1 MATLPDNLPVY
12 ALAEVNVPAETDYLV
27 FQGGAVDGDVGLLNI
42 GTFLD
47 TFLRE
52 YMNGSTIDSSTIT
65 LYESLGWE
73 YEETQA

>member
-12 ALAEVNVPAETDYLV
+12 ALSEVNVPAETDYLV
-27 FQGGAVDGDVGLLNI
+27 FQGGSADGDVGLLNI

-52 YMNGSTIDSSTIT
+52 YMDGSVIDSSTIT

-73 YEETQA
+73 YEET

>member
-12 ALAEVNVPAETDYLV
+12 ALSEVNAPAETDYLV
-27 FQGGAVDGDVGLLNI
+27 FQSGAIDGDVGLLNI

-52 YMNGSTIDSSTIT
+52 YMDGSVIDSSTIT

-73 YEETQA
+73 YEET

>member
-12 ALAEVNVPAETDYLV
+12 ALSEVNAPEETDYFV
-27 FQGGAVDGDVGLLNI
+27 FQGGSASGDVGLLNI

-52 YMNGSTIDSSTIT
+52 YMDGSTIDSSTIT
-65 LYESLGWE
+65 LYESLGWQ
-73 YEETQA
+73 YEGA

>member
-12 ALAEVNVPAETDYLV
+12 ALSEVNAPAETDYIV
-27 FQGGAVDGDVGLLNI
+27 FQGGATDGDVGLLNI

-52 YMNGSTIDSSTIT
+52 YMDGSVIDSSTIT
-65 LYESLGWE
+65 LYESLGWQ
-73 YEETQA
+73 YEGA

>member
-12 ALAEVNVPAETDYLV
+12 ALSEVNVPTETDYIV
-27 FQGGAVDGDVGLLNI
+27 FQGGSADGDVGLLNI

-52 YMNGSTIDSSTIT
+52 FMDGSVIDSSTTT
-65 LYESLGWE
+65 LYESLGWQ
-73 YEETQA
+73 YEGA